1 MGAQK
6 GKDLLLKLDFDQNG
20 VFETVAGMRS
30 RRIAFNAEAIDITNA
45 DSAGR
50 WRELLEGAGVRR
62 AGISG
67 AGIFK
72 DAASDA
78 SVRELFFD
86 GAIRTWQVV
95 VPDFGTISGPF
106 QVTGLEYAGEHDG
119 EVAYEMALE
128 SAGRSF
134 AAASV
139 SRPSHPTSQPS
150 TPIKASMANRHR
162 GEIAVLDGRERTLC
176 LTLGALAELE
186 ASFGAEDLVALAGGS
201 RAEGFRRATSPDH
214 RLRAARRAARR

>member
-6 GKDLLLKLDFDQNG
+6 GKDLLLKLDFNQDS

-30 RRIAFNAEAIDITNA
+30 RRIAFNAEPIDVTNA

-86 GAIRTWQVV
+86 GAIRTWQIV
-95 VPDFGTISGPF
+95 VPDFGTIFGPF
-106 QVTGLEYAGEHDG
+106 QVTNLEYAGEHDG
-119 EVAYEMALE
+119 EVTYELALE
-128 SAGRSF
+128 SAGQVSF
-134 AAASV
+134 AGV
-139 SRPSHPTSQPS
+139 
-150 TPIKASMANRHR
+150 
-162 GEIAVLDGRERTLC
+162 
-176 LTLGALAELE
+176 
-186 ASFGAEDLVALAGGS
+186 
-201 RAEGFRRATSPDH
+201 
-214 RLRAARRAARR
+214 

>member
-6 GKDLLLKLDFDQNG
+6 GKDLLLKLDFDQNA
-20 VFETVAGMRS
+20 VFETVAGMRT
-30 RRIAFNAEAIDITNA
+30 RRIAFNAEAIDVTNA

-72 DAASDA
+72 DAASDT

-86 GAIRTWQVV
+86 GAIRTWQIV

-106 QVTGLEYAGEHDG
+106 QVTSLEYAGEHDG
-119 EVAYEMALE
+119 EVTYELALE
-128 SAGRSF
+128 SAGQVSF
-134 AAASV
+134 A
-139 SRPSHPTSQPS
+139 
-150 TPIKASMANRHR
+150 
-162 GEIAVLDGRERTLC
+162 
-176 LTLGALAELE
+176 GA
-186 ASFGAEDLVALAGGS
+186 
-201 RAEGFRRATSPDH
+201 
-214 RLRAARRAARR
+214 